1 MFWLSCREQKKIFDL
16 KEQGG
21 AHGGAEGKV
30 WDGLGKPFDQ
40 TEQRGGK
47 LMGSRGGGE
56 LWGRAW
62 EALWL
67 YVLRS
72 CFLGFLAESPDDM
85 QQTVGRDDVVECLRA
100 SLSVDVSSDVGEIAQ
115 NVESVEEEG
124 EVALGYAFR

>member
-16 KEQGG
+16 KEQWG

-40 TEQRGGK
+40 TEQRGESSWGAE
-47 LMGSRGGGE
+47 GGAHGEQKGE

-67 YVLRS
+67 
-72 CFLGFLAESPDDM
+72 
-85 QQTVGRDDVVECLRA
+85 
-100 SLSVDVSSDVGEIAQ
+100 
-115 NVESVEEEG
+115 
-124 EVALGYAFR
+124 